1 MLGRPK
7 INNIIITKEIL
18 AIKGRHFYYWQ
29 KTNDNLSGQTST
41 KKNLA
46 QQTNQTL
53 ARGYKTLNWIN

>member
-1 MLGRPK
+1 M
-7 INNIIITKEIL
+7 L